1 MINNQRRHRE
11 QRDRYI
17 HVVERMNFSCE
28 YIRVW
33 GNFLNN
39 VVIRGE
45 PIASPNFDSF
55 HEIGTPVAQYGREYK
70 EMFAQQRLIALSFC
84 PL

>member
-1 MINNQRRHRE
+1 M
-11 QRDRYI
+11 Y
-17 HVVERMNFSCE
+17 V
-28 YIRVW
+28 YVW